1 MSYLFFSVSTSSLS
15 PTEWSFLT
23 YVVNID
29 DGVSVY
35 FNAVKEGFLSMASAT
50 YKANPDV
57 LSCSGVHIG
66 AKDFRGEFELD
77 GDLDEIKYFYREL
90 SPAGE

>member
-1 MSYLFFSVSTSSLS
+1 M
-15 PTEWSFLT
+15 
-23 YVVNID
+23 VNID
-29 DGVSVY
+29 DGISVY

-66 AKDFRGEFELD
+66 AKNFLEQFELD

-90 SPAGE
+90 FLQVTENNLKIAPNKNAFQ